1 MKKSVVLL
9 MASLA
14 VLTAC
19 GQQSNGGKAGGNQS
33 VQSESKE
40 KSITKS
46 YQLNQKVQGL
56 DQTMTLTVTY
66 KGKKYEKVNIA
77 ISQNLPEDAKEYLA
91 GQDLSSLQEEV
102 SKSFKQS
109 SGVDKLEQV
118 KGIEVQ
124 VKVTEKGTV
133 DIDFI
138 IDPTTLDYDAAAK
151 VPTYGPLFKQM
162 KSQTPEEF
170 IKSFQDEGG
179 KEVSNPS

>member
-14 VLTAC
+14 VLAAC
-19 GQQSNGGKAGGNQS
+19 GQQSHSGKAGSNQS
-33 VQSESKE
+33 VQSKAKD
-40 KSITKS
+40 KSVTKS

-66 KGKKYEKVNIA
+66 AGKKYEKVNIA
-77 ISQNLPEDAKEYLA
+77 ISQNLPEEAKSALA

-118 KGIEVQ
+118 KGIQVN

-133 DIDFI
+133 DIDFV
-138 IDPTTLDYDAAAK
+138 IDPTNLDYDTASK
-151 VPTYGPLFKQM
+151 VPTYGPIFSQM

-170 IKSFQDEGG
+170 I
-179 KEVSNPS
+179 